1 MELLRQV
8 LVTVLAIGSVISLAA
23 MTGALYEFRTGRLVR
38 YPFRRK
44 VPATPED
51 IRKNALALV
60 LNDLGTFLFNF
71 IVVSGLLLQDGHVD
85 PVLLVTYFAAEIV
98 GMAAVSLSMFIAHH
112 LRGEVR
118 YMKRQKPASVP
129 SVQARPR

>member
-51 IRKNALALV
+51 IRKNGLALV
-60 LNDLGTFLFNF
+60 LDNLGTLLFDF
-71 IVVSGLLLQDGHVD
+71 IVISGVLLQEAFLD
-85 PVLLVTYFAAEIV
+85 PVLGVSYFAASAAGI
-98 GMAAVSLSMFIAHH
+98 AAVFMAMFTAHR

-129 SVQARPR
+129 SAQA

>member
-60 LNDLGTFLFNF
+60 VNDLGTFLFNF
-71 IVVSGLLLQDGHVD
+71 IVVSGLLLQD

-98 GMAAVSLSMFIAHH
+98 GMAAVSLS
-112 LRGEVR
+112 
-118 YMKRQKPASVP
+118 
-129 SVQARPR
+129 

>member
-8 LVTVLAIGSVISLAA
+8 LVTVLAIGAVISLAA

-38 YPFRRK
+38 YPFRRR

-71 IVVSGLLLQDGHVD
+71 IVVSGLLLQDAHVD

-98 GMAAVSLSMFIAHH
+98 GIAAVFLSMFIAHH

-129 SVQARPR
+129 SAQA

>member
-1 MELLRQV
+1 MMSQYIFLIPLFPLL
-8 LVTVLAIGSVISLAA
+8 G
-23 MTGALYEFRTGRLVR
+23 
-38 YPFRRK
+38 
-44 VPATPED
+44 
-51 IRKNALALV
+51 
-60 LNDLGTFLFNF
+60 FLFNF

-129 SVQARPR
+129 SAQA

>member
-1 MELLRQV
+1 MEQLRQAVMV
-8 LVTVLAIGSVISLAA
+8 LLAISAVICLAA
-23 MTGALYEFRTGRLVR
+23 IASALYEFRTGRLVR

-98 GMAAVSLSMFIAHH
+98 GMAAVSLSMFI
-112 LRGEVR
+112 
-118 YMKRQKPASVP
+118 
-129 SVQARPR
+129 